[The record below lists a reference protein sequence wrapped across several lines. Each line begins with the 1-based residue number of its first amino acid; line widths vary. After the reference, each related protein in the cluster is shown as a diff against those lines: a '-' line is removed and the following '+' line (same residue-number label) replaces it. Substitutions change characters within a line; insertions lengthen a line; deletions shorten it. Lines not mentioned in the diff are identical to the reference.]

1 MLSIAGVVLVASA
14 ALGQAAP
21 AENPLAEFGELM
33 VGRWIGDVTLIADW
47 PGIGKKGE
55 KVVSHMSVRWIADR
69 RGLEDESFGGQ
80 GTGKS
85 IYFWDPASKRIRVY
99 AIDSGGTTADYQVWR
114 QDGKWVFRG
123 GGCLADGTK
132 YEGQGEMVFK
142 DGGNTL
148 VYEGTF
154 TVNGKK
160 AIDLH
165 DVYKRAS
172 K

>member
-1 MLSIAGVVLVASA
+1 
-14 ALGQAAP
+14 
-21 AENPLAEFGELM
+21 
-33 VGRWIGDVTLIADW
+33 VGL
-47 PGIGKKGE
+47 P
-55 KVVSHMSVRWIADR
+55 
-69 RGLEDESFGGQ
+69 
-80 GTGKS
+80 
-85 IYFWDPASKRIRVY
+85 
-99 AIDSGGTTADYQVWR
+99 
-114 QDGKWVFRG
+114 G